1 MWVEGAFM
9 AINVSLYGV

>member
-9 AINVSLYGV
+9 ELIVV